1 MKRFL
6 ILPLCCMFSASAYAD
21 LAISNLPHLEGTP
34 FTAPQS
40 NETGWLVLDS
50 AQLNGAVQWAWLQQ
64 LGGKAYIIYPTP
76 EPSVT
81 FPDGMTFSA
90 DSQQVSLYFIDVPTV
105 EFSRFGGKVVLEG
118 KEVTAR
124 YSVNTSDKVN
134 QGNSYTLSQ
143 HTIRIEGTYSGIL
156 TTSGQISFLGGTPF
170 SDTFNLEGSA
180 YISFDRLDT
189 FNVTFM
195 IDGATN
201 ISIDGMGGVDTLADV
216 HAAGSNLFASQ
227 VANCSQEGSATIDVL
242 PLAPESS
249 QPCVSRQSVIEF
261 HGSLMPGSL
270 TITPQIDPIYT
281 VTLNDGFSTSEPLA
295 PNGDK
300 ALGGEASTTDTV
312 SHDQPSSTGATTPS
326 PVTPQEPAVV
336 IDKGFSTSEPT
347 APSGDKASGG
357 EAPKTDSITQ
367 EQTNITEATPPIS
380 GATQGPALATEN
392 AEPPKS
398 AKKSKGGSI
407 DWIFLV
413 GLPFLGY
420 RSKAKAKA
428 R

>member
-6 ILPLCCMFSASAYAD
+6 ILPLYCTFSASAYAD
-21 LAISNLPHLEGTP
+21 LAISDLPHLEGTP

-50 AQLNGAVQWAWLQQ
+50 AQPNGAVQWAWLQQ
-64 LGGKAYIIYPTP
+64 LGGKAYIIYPTQ

-143 HTIRIEGTYSGIL
+143 HTIQIEGTYSGIL
-156 TTSGQISFLGGTPF
+156 TTSGQISLVGGTIF
-170 SDTFNLEGSA
+170 NETFKLN
-180 YISFDRLDT
+180 
-189 FNVTFM
+189 
-195 IDGATN
+195 GALN
-201 ISIDGMGGVDTLADV
+201 FSIDGQGGEDVLIVDDSLPAT
-216 HAAGSNLFASQ
+216 Q
-227 VANCSQEGSATIDVL
+227 VANCSQKGSATIGTN
-242 PLAPESS
+242 PSAPENTQFCISA
-249 QPCVSRQSVIEF
+249 PPVVELNGTLI
-261 HGSLMPGSL
+261 PGSL
-270 TITPQIDPIYT
+270 SITPQIDPIYT
-281 VTLNDGFSTSEPLA
+281 VTLNDGFSTSDPLVPA
-295 PNGDK
+295 GDK
-300 ALGGEASTTDTV
+300 ALSGEAPPTELGV
-312 SHDQPSSTGATTPS
+312 HDQQNLTGPTTPS
-326 PVTPQEPAVV
+326 PVTPEEPAVV
-336 IDKGFSTSEPT
+336 IDKGFSTSEPI
-347 APSGDKASGG
+347 APSDDKASGG
-357 EAPKTDSITQ
+357 EAPRTDSITQ
-367 EQTNITEATPPIS
+367 EQTNITGATPPS
-380 GATQGPALATEN
+380 SVATQGPALATEN

-413 GLPFLGY
+413 GLLFLGY
-420 RSKAKAKA
+420 RTKAKAKA

>member
-6 ILPLCCMFSASAYAD
+6 ILTLYCTFSASAYAD
-21 LAISNLPHLEGTP
+21 LAISDLPHLEGTP

-40 NETGWLVLDS
+40 NETGWLLLDS
-50 AQLNGAVQWAWLQQ
+50 AQPNGAVQWAWLQQ

-90 DSQQVSLYFIDVPTV
+90 DSQEVSLYFIDVPTV

-124 YSVNTSDKVN
+124 YSVNTSDKFG
-134 QGNSYTLSQ
+134 QGHRYTLSPRTVQ
-143 HTIRIEGTYSGIL
+143 IEGTYSGTL

-170 SDTFNLEGSA
+170 NDTFNL
-180 YISFDRLDT
+180 
-189 FNVTFM
+189 
-195 IDGATN
+195 DGATHT
-201 ISIDGMGGVDTLADV
+201 SIDGLGGEDVLMGDNSLPAT
-216 HAAGSNLFASQ
+216 Q
-227 VANCSQEGSATIDVL
+227 VANCSKEGSATIGTNPSALENTQLCISAPPVL
-242 PLAPESS
+242 EINGPL
-249 QPCVSRQSVIEF
+249 I
-261 HGSLMPGSL
+261 PGSL
-270 TITPQIDPIYT
+270 SITPQIDPIYT
-281 VTLNDGFSTSEPLA
+281 VTLNDGFTMSEPLVPA
-295 PNGDK
+295 GDK
-300 ALGGEASTTDTV
+300 ALSGEAPPTELGV
-312 SHDQPSSTGATTPS
+312 HDQQNLTGSTTPS
-326 PVTPQEPAVV
+326 PTPQEPAVV

-347 APSGDKASGG
+347 APSGNKASGG

-367 EQTNITEATPPIS
+367 EQTNITGATPPS
-380 GATQGPALATEN
+380 SVATQGPAIATEN

-413 GLPFLGY
+413 GLLFLGY
-420 RSKAKAKA
+420 RTKAKAKA